1 MTSVCII
8 GAGLAGLAAAE
19 VLTQSGVDVT
29 VLEQR
34 DRVGGRVWS
43 RSLDGI
49 GVIEMGAEFVTEG
62 YRVVPETVARLGL
75 TLAPMGMSFAR
86 REPRGGIGVDE
97 AELARALQTVEAALA
112 AGAGDGV
119 TVDALLESLPLDP
132 GAREL
137 IACRIQV
144 SYAHETS
151 RLAAGAVRDV
161 GHLFREGEARRVAG
175 GNQQIAERLAAPLR
189 VHTSSAA
196 REVRAMGEGY
206 LVNGE
211 LQADAVVVAVPAFA
225 VNRIAF
231 DPPLPEWKRDAQ
243 GAVTYGQA
251 AKLAVPLAAPAPT
264 SSVISVPEHFW
275 TWTAAGPDGRAVPLV
290 AAFAGSA
297 TAVGALGVSRGPDGY
312 LDRVAALR
320 PDLALRAEAAVLST
334 WPDGAYSA
342 REAGRDPGLDE
353 RLAAPV
359 GGVSFAGEHTEPV
372 WYATMEGA
380 LRSGRRAAEEILGAP
395 AG

>member
-1 MTSVCII
+1 MTSVCVI

-19 VLTQSGVDVT
+19 VLAQSGVDVT

-62 YRVVPETVARLGL
+62 YRVVPGTVARLGL

-175 GNQQIAERLAAPLR
+175 GNQQIAERLAASLR

-196 REVRAMGEGY
+196 REVRAMGAGY

-243 GAVTYGQA
+243 EAVTYGQA

-334 WPDGAYSA
+334 WQDGAYSA
-342 REAGRDPGLDE
+342 REAGRDPALDE